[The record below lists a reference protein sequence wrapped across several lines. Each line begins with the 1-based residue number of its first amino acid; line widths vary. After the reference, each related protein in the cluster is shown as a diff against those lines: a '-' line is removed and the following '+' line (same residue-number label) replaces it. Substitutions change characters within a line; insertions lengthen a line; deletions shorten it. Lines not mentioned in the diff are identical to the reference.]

1 MDDPRQK
8 KDYIKNYNRLIGVSY
23 PLFLISAQQIC
34 MENNINIAR
43 KWFEAFNRHELE
55 RLLALYDDNAAHYS
69 PKLKIR
75 QPETNGYVKGKDALR
90 AWWQD
95 AFDRLPTL
103 HYEVTSL
110 TANNE
115 RVFMEYVRQVGN
127 EPDMLVAEVLEIKD
141 GLIVASRVYHG

>member
-1 MDDPRQK
+1 MQHP
-8 KDYIKNYNRLIGVSY
+8 NTV
-23 PLFLISAQQIC
+23 
-34 MENNINIAR
+34 IAA
-43 KWFEAFNRHELE
+43 KWFEAFNEHDLE
-55 RLLALYDDNAAHYS
+55 KLLSLYHDEAQHYS

-75 QPETNGYVKGKDALR
+75 QPETNGMVSGKPALR

-103 HYEVTSL
+103 SYLPTSF
-110 TANNE
+110 TANND
-115 RVFMEYVRQVGN
+115 RVFMEYARKVAG